1 MPERDGSPQDP
12 SSAPL
17 GDLFDNLPDPTS
29 PLPVVE
35 SDTPTPGSR
44 RAAREAAA
52 AASRGSRGGD
62 AAPAGAVAANE
73 HDEAPEP
80 ATTGDRSARTAATG
94 SSTVNEEPRPAS
106 YAVRTPAA
114 VPAAAA
120 SSERGA
126 ASSLAEAP
134 SAAEET
140 PRPIGGGTLDEL
152 FETSVAEV
160 DVPRAPKKKRRK
172 GCLVALIIV
181 LAVLGGIAA
190 GVAAVWN
197 TWGDQISDVLG
208 WGEPADWEPGL
219 ATGEAFV
226 TINEGDTGLPVSEA
240 LFEAGVTKTDD
251 VFYDMLVDEAIAV
264 TFYPGVYRLQ
274 EKMTAAA
281 ALDALNDPENKLENT
296 AGVTEGGTVAS
307 SLPSIAEGMG
317 MPLEDFEAA
326 VADPS
331 VYGVDADS
339 LEGWLFPAVYTFDPE
354 VTAED
359 VIRAMVE
366 RTRESLDAAEVPEED
381 AQRILTIASII
392 QREGRVADFDKVSR
406 VIQNRLDDGMMLQM
420 DSTAQYGYG
429 ELHEGVVSTSEE
441 AQYDENPWNTYV
453 IDGLPAGPIA
463 NPGDAAIDAAMH
475 PADGPWFYFVTVNP
489 QSGETVFSTTYE
501 EHQEGV
507 RQWGEWCEANP
518 DQGC

>member
-1 MPERDGSPQDP
+1 MPERDGSPQDS

-52 AASRGSRGGD
+52 AASRSPRGSD
-62 AAPAGAVAANE
+62 AAPASAVSTNRRE
-73 HDEAPEP
+73 ETPEP
-80 ATTGDRSARTAATG
+80 PVTADRGDDTARTASRA
-94 SSTVNEEPRPAS
+94 VDEEPRQES
-106 YAVRTPAA
+106 DVA
-114 VPAAAA
+114 VPVAAA
-120 SSERGA
+120 SAERSA
-126 ASSLAEAP
+126 ATSATESP
-134 SAAEET
+134 SAAEE
-140 PRPIGGGTLDEL
+140 PARPISGGTLDEL
-152 FETSVAEV
+152 FDTSVAEA
-160 DVPRAPKKKRRK
+160 DTPRTPKKKRRK
-172 GCLVALIIV
+172 GCLIALIVV
-181 LAVLGGIAA
+181 LAVFGGIAA
-190 GVAAVWN
+190 GGVWAWN
-197 TWGDQISDVLG
+197 TWGDRISDALG

-240 LFEAGVTKTDD
+240 LFEAGVTKTDE

-281 ALDALNDPENKLENT
+281 ALDALNNPENKLENT

-366 RTRESLDAAEVPEED
+366 RTRESLDAADVPDED

-453 IDGLPAGPIA
+453 IEGLPAGPIA

-489 QSGETVFSTTYE
+489 QTGETVFSTTYE
-501 EHQEGV
+501 EHQQGV
-507 RQWGEWCEANP
+507 EQWGEWCEANP